1 LAAGEATSGTWIRMV
16 INYLVPFLVAS
27 VGYVGARRGI
37 RNAGNSPSLVSTE
50 RDDGGGGTRSASIDG
65 GQE

>member
-1 LAAGEATSGTWIRMV
+1 MV

-37 RNAGNSPSLVSTE
+37 RNAGNSPSLVSIE
-50 RDDGGGGTRSASIDG
+50 RDDGGGGRRSASIDG